1 MGPMQIQHALIADH
15 ADIVNGKLYLMGGG
29 WDVFHAAELP
39 ATIRM
44 SIVVGVRIDWEETN
58 QRHPVVVVIEDDD
71 GQVLAKIEGA
81 MQVGRPA
88 TLPAGGSQ
96 LSQMAAN
103 LPLSVKNYGGYRI
116 RVTAGEEENAVETSV
131 PFRVLPRAQGSTP

>member
-1 MGPMQIQHALIADH
+1 MHIQHALIADH

-29 WDVFHAAELP
+29 WDVYQASELP

-44 SIVVGVRIDWEETN
+44 SITVGVRIGWEETN
-58 QRHPVVVVIEDDD
+58 KRHPVNVFIEDDD
-71 GQVLAKIEGA
+71 GRVLAKIEGA

-88 TLPAGGSQ
+88 NLPAGGSQ

-103 LPLSVKNYGGYRI
+103 LPLTVDRHGGYRV
-116 RVTAGEEENAVETSV
+116 RVVAGEEGSQEEATV
-131 PFRVLPRAQGSTP
+131 PFRVVPRGQPATP

>member
-1 MGPMQIQHALIADH
+1 MQIQHTLIADH

-29 WDVFHAAELP
+29 WDVFHSAELP

-44 SIVVGVRIDWEETN
+44 SVVVGVRIEWEETN
-58 QRHPVVVVIEDDD
+58 KRHPVVVIIEDDD
-71 GQVLAKIEGA
+71 GQMLAKIEGA

-88 TLPAGGSQ
+88 NLPAGGSQ

-103 LPLSVKNYGGYRI
+103 LPLNVKHYGGYRV
-116 RVTAGEEENAVETSV
+116 RVTAGDEEGAVETSV
-131 PFRVLPRAQGSTP
+131 PFRVLPRAQAPTP